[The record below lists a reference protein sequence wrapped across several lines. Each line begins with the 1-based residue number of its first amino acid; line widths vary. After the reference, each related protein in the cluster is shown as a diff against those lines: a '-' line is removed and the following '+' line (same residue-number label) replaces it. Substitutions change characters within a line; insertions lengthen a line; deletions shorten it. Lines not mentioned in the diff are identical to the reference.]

1 MERRQKETSHC
12 LFLFLAQL
20 FFFHLYRS
28 RLLQAKAWWHEPGFA
43 LDSYKRQ
50 LSSWELHALRCG
62 NNTVRWP
69 DKDLQME
76 SEEVAD
82 APALF
87 SKWKSA
93 PERRGHVLRSLFLSS
108 PFFFFLL
115 SLQGF
120 ASHMLFAKG
129 RQCGWS
135 LVLMWRQ
142 ECLFLLGIIQ

>member
-1 MERRQKETSHC
+1 MERRQKEPSHC

-28 RLLQAKAWWHEPGFA
+28 RLLQATAWWHEPGFA

-108 PFFFFLL
+108 PFFFSF
-115 SLQGF
+115 SLYRVLHLTCYLQREDNVADLWYWCEGKNVF
-120 ASHMLFAKG
+120 F
-129 RQCGWS
+129 C
-135 LVLMWRQ
+135 LV
-142 ECLFLLGIIQ
+142 